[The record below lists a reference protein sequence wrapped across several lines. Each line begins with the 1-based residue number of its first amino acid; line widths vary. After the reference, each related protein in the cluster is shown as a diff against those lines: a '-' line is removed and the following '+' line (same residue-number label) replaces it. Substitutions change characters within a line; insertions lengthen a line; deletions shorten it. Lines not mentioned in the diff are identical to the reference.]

1 VRVPEAGVGELAAL
15 EHSFNEM
22 AATLEA
28 RNRDLAHTHDELRR
42 AVEEARQASAMKSS
56 FLANMSHEIRTPLNG
71 VVGMIDV
78 LGETPLTPEQ
88 SDYVSVARAS
98 SEALMTVVGDILDLA
113 KIEAGRLD
121 LEHREFDLHELVEGA
136 CDMVA
141 AMALSRGL
149 EVQAFVHDDV
159 PRVVCGDGM
168 RVSQILANLLSNAV
182 KFTPQGEVVLEV
194 GLDAQAADPE
204 VRFEVRDTGIGI
216 APERIEEL
224 FEPFTQADAGTT
236 RTYGGT
242 GLGLSI
248 ALKLT
253 AMMGGTID
261 VQSEPGRGSTFTCT
275 LPFAATGSGGDR
287 ATATE
292 LRGLHVLIVDDNATN
307 RRIFEAYTAAWG
319 MRPAQAHDAD
329 SAMAALTRAAKRG
342 DAFDVALLDFH
353 MPERSG
359 LDLAREIR
367 ASAQLKRT
375 RIILLTSSGQALP
388 DDPANGID
396 FALSKPV
403 RQSRLLDAI
412 SAVMAEQW
420 AHADDGVLEP
430 APAEPPV
437 LSGGGQ
443 RILVAEDQPVNWMLV
458 QRMLTKR
465 GYRVDNAVNGE
476 QALRMLETEPYDL
489 VFMDCQMPVL
499 DGYQTSREIRKREDA
514 ARGTHIPIVAMTAH
528 AMQGDRERCLAAGM
542 DDYLAKPITR
552 LEIDEMLR
560 RWLPSAGVEAEVA
573 STGPGASTPA
583 PADSVLEDS
592 RIRELR
598 TLFPGDELKQVLREL
613 EEDVAAQMQ
622 RIDSALRAGDGDEVA
637 DAAHR
642 VLNSARMVGAA
653 NLVQAAAAL
662 EDTAH
667 DREQA
672 PREAA
677 ALREHWHAVADA
689 LASES
694 AAEHSRSEAEEA

>member
-1 VRVPEAGVGELAAL
+1 
-15 EHSFNEM
+15 M
-22 AATLEA
+22 
-28 RNRDLAHTHDELRR
+28 
-42 AVEEARQASAMKSS
+42 
-56 FLANMSHEIRTPLNG
+56 
-71 VVGMIDV
+71 
-78 LGETPLTPEQ
+78 
-88 SDYVSVARAS
+88 
-98 SEALMTVVGDILDLA
+98 
-113 KIEAGRLD
+113 
-121 LEHREFDLHELVEGA
+121 
-136 CDMVA
+136 
-141 AMALSRGL
+141 
-149 EVQAFVHDDV
+149 
-159 PRVVCGDGM
+159 
-168 RVSQILANLLSNAV
+168 
-182 KFTPQGEVVLEV
+182 
-194 GLDAQAADPE
+194 
-204 VRFEVRDTGIGI
+204 
-216 APERIEEL
+216 
-224 FEPFTQADAGTT
+224 
-236 RTYGGT
+236 
-242 GLGLSI
+242 
-248 ALKLT
+248 
-253 AMMGGTID
+253 
-261 VQSEPGRGSTFTCT
+261 
-275 LPFAATGSGGDR
+275 
-287 ATATE
+287 
-292 LRGLHVLIVDDNATN
+292 RGLHVLIVDDNATN

-319 MRPAQAHDAD
+319 MRPAQAYDAD

-662 EDTAH
+662 EDTAY